1 MRISGFLLLVSAC
14 VLLAIISGS
23 SITLRGQAPSSAALA
38 GQVTSK
44 EEGPMEGVVVTAKKA
59 GSTIAVTVVTDAR
72 GQYQF
77 PANRL
82 DPGKYAISIRAVGYD
97 LDGAGTADVA
107 AGKTTTASLTLKKTA
122 DLAAQLSNS
131 EWLISFP
138 GTDQQK
144 NTIKG
149 CTHCHTYE
157 LTVRSRHNAAQW
169 LPVLERMSKYT
180 PESFPRQVQP
190 MRKVARAGGGELT
203 MDAQAAQLENRKKQ
217 AEYLASLNLSAG
229 PTWTYELKTLPRP
242 KGDATKVIITEYDL
256 PKITRQP
263 HDVIVDSQG
272 MVWYAA
278 FGEPLI
284 GKMDPKTGK
293 VVEYPTPVL
302 KPNDV
307 IGQLDMEFDKDEN
320 LWIAMIFQAA
330 IAKFDRKTE
339 KFQVFQLPPELN
351 KDYREMTF
359 VSPQNSH
366 VDGKVWVNDSGS
378 YNQLRLD
385 IATGKWEEFESNPLP
400 RPNIYQMASDK
411 QNNGWILMMGRE
423 DVGRID
429 AKTGKYTY
437 FKTPTPR
444 SAPRRGMIDANG
456 IFWFGENRGNKIG
469 AFDTKTEK
477 FQEWA
482 SPIPEFLAYD
492 VTGDKNGEAWAVTE
506 FADRVERLNPKTGAI
521 IDYLL
526 PRKTNGRRAWV
537 DNKTNPVTF
546 WVGNNHGAS
555 IVKVEPLQ

>member
-1 MRISGFLLLVSAC
+1 MRTRRFLPLVSAC
-14 VLLAIISGS
+14 VILANIPAG
-23 SITLRGQAPSSAALA
+23 SITVRGQAPSPAALA
-38 GQVTSK
+38 GQVTST
-44 EEGPMEGVVVTAKKA
+44 EEGPMEGVVVTAKKI
-59 GSTIAVTVVTDAR
+59 GSTIAVSVATDAQGR
-72 GQYQF
+72 YRF
-77 PANRL
+77 PASRL
-82 DPGKYAISIRAVGYD
+82 EPGKYALSIRAAGYD
-97 LDGAGTADVA
+97 IDGAAAAEVVA
-107 AGKTTTASLTLKKTA
+107 SKTTAGDLRLTKTTN
-122 DLAAQLSNS
+122 LAAQLSNS

-144 NTIKG
+144 NTIRA

-157 LTVRSRHNAAQW
+157 LTARSRHNAAQW
-169 LPVLERMSKYT
+169 LSVLERMSKYT
-180 PESFPRQVQP
+180 PESFPRHIQP
-190 MRKVARAGGGELT
+190 MRKVTRAGGGELT

-229 PTWTYELKTLPRP
+229 PQWSYELKTLPRP

-256 PKITRQP
+256 PKVTRQP

-293 VVEYPTPVL
+293 VVEYPTPVV
-302 KPNDV
+302 KPDDV
-307 IGQLDMEFDKDEN
+307 IGQLALEFDRDEN
-320 LWIAMIFQAA
+320 LWIAMIFQGV

-339 KFQVFQLPPELN
+339 KFQVFSLPPELN
-351 KDYREMTF
+351 KDYRELTF

-423 DVGRID
+423 DIGRID

-444 SAPRRGMIDANG
+444 SAPRRGMMDENG

-469 AFDTKTEK
+469 AFDTKTET

-482 SPIPEFLAYD
+482 SPIPEFLPYD
-492 VTGDKNGEAWAVTE
+492 VTGDRNGEAWAVTE
-506 FADRVERLNPKTGAI
+506 FADRVERLNPKTGVI
-521 IDYLL
+521 LDYLL

>member
-1 MRISGFLLLVSAC
+1 MRTSGFLLLVSAC

-44 EEGPMEGVVVTAKKA
+44 EEGAMEGVLVTAKKA
-59 GSTIAVTVVTDAR
+59 GSTIAVTVVSDAK

-82 DPGKYAISIRAVGYD
+82 DAGTYAISIRAAGYD
-97 LDGAGTADVA
+97 LDGAGTADIA
-107 AGKTTTASLTLKKTA
+107 AGKTTTASLALKKTA

-144 NTIKG
+144 NTIRA
-149 CTHCHTYE
+149 CTHCHTLE
-157 LTVRSRHNAAQW
+157 LAARSRHTAAQW

-180 PESFPRQVQP
+180 PESFPRMVQP
-190 MRKVARAGGGELT
+190 KRKVSRAGGGELT
-203 MDAQAAQLENRKKQ
+203 MDAQAAQLENRRKQ
-217 AEYLASLNLSAG
+217 ADYLASLNLSAG

-242 KGDATKVIITEYDL
+242 KGDATKAIITEYDL

-307 IGQLDMEFDKDEN
+307 IGQLAMDFDKDEN

-351 KDYREMTF
+351 KDYRELTF

-400 RPNIYQMASDK
+400 RPNIYQMASDR

-423 DVGRID
+423 DIGRID

-444 SAPRRGMIDANG
+444 SAPRRGMIDDNG

-482 SPIPEFLAYD
+482 SPIPEFFAYD

>member
-1 MRISGFLLLVSAC
+1 MRLRGFLLLVSAC
-14 VLLAIISGS
+14 VLLAIIFSS
-23 SITLRGQAPSSAALA
+23 SIVLRGQAPSAAALT

-44 EEGPMEGVVVTAKKA
+44 EEGAMEGVLVTAKQA
-59 GSTIAVTVVTDAR
+59 GSTIAVTVVTDATGR
-72 GQYQF
+72 YQF
-77 PANRL
+77 PASRL
-82 DPGKYAISIRAVGYD
+82 EPGRYALSIRAAGYD
-97 LDGAGTADVA
+97 IDGAASADIVASKAATAN
-107 AGKTTTASLTLKKTA
+107 LTLTKTD

-144 NTIKG
+144 NTIRG
-149 CTHCHTYE
+149 CNHCHTLE
-157 LTVRSRHNAAQW
+157 LIARSHHSAEQW

-180 PESFPRQVQP
+180 PESFPRKVQP
-190 MRKVARAGGGELT
+190 MRKSSRVGGGELT
-203 MDAQAAQLENRKKQ
+203 TDAQAAQLENRKKQ
-217 AEYLASLNLSAG
+217 AAYLASLNLSVG
-229 PTWTYELKTLPRP
+229 PTWTYALKTLPRP
-242 KGDATKVIITEYDL
+242 KGDATKVVVTEYDL
-256 PKITRQP
+256 PKVTRQP

-307 IGQLDMEFDKDEN
+307 IGQLALDFDKDEN
-320 LWIAMIFQAA
+320 PWIAMIFQAA

-351 KDYREMTF
+351 KDYRELTF

-385 IATGKWEEFESNPLP
+385 IATGTWEEFESNPMP
-400 RPNIYQMASDK
+400 RPNMYQITSDK
-411 QNNGWILMMGRE
+411 QNNGWALMMGRE
-423 DVGRID
+423 DIVRID

-444 SAPRRGMIDANG
+444 SAPRRGMLDANG

-469 AFDTKTEK
+469 AFNTKTEK

-482 SPIPEFLAYD
+482 SPIPEFLPYD

-521 IDYLL
+521 VDYLL

-537 DNKTNPVTF
+537 DNKTTPVTF